1 MVNPASKSVEN
12 IKRAALDAVK
22 ASMPS
27 GVYFGT
33 VTSISPLKITVEQ
46 KMELSGK
53 QLILTSLVKDF
64 KVDMTAE
71 PTAEQSTERRKYT
84 VHLGLKVN
92 EKVIL
97 VREQGGQRFIV
108 LDRVR

>member
-1 MVNPASKSVEN
+1 VLLLPNVASKSVEN
-12 IKRAALDAVK
+12 IKKAALDAVK

-46 KMELSGK
+46 KMTLTDK
-53 QLILTSLVKDF
+53 QLVLSSLVKDF
-64 KVDMTAE
+64 KVDMTLND
-71 PTAEQSTERRKYT
+71 TRQNVTI
-84 VHLGLKVN
+84 HLGLKSG
-92 EKVIL
+92 EKVML
-97 VREQGGQRFIV
+97 LRVQGGQQFIV